1 MDVYPLLSNVLYL
14 HKYRLQ
20 AADTHP
26 LMFLAF
32 SLEGK
37 ERENLAVSP
46 ALHNNAKRVVCG
58 TAVVVGAGGW
68 GPHQHIGA
76 YETVVSLLFSEK

>member
-20 AADTHP
+20 AADTYS

-32 SLEGK
+32 PLEGK
-37 ERENLAVSP
+37 ERENFLVI
-46 ALHNNAKRVVCG
+46 
-58 TAVVVGAGGW
+58 AG
-68 GPHQHIGA
+68 PP
-76 YETVVSLLFSEK
+76 